1 MKHLDEYRKF
11 IPTRYILLGFLAG
24 LFINMI
30 PSGGLLPDVVAL
42 LLLYWLII
50 NPEQINLGIAF
61 IMGLIMD
68 VATFSLLGQHALAY
82 TVTSYIVLRHW
93 RKISLFGYGTQTLV
107 ALGILLLNHLI
118 ISLIGYLYS
127 GKPPL
132 LESFL
137 PVFIGAF
144 SWPLLN
150 KLMIFIYRP
159 RSSR

>member
-11 IPTRYILLGFLAG
+11 IPTRYILLGFLVG
-24 LFINMI
+24 LFVNMI

-50 NPEQINLGIAF
+50 NPEQVNLGIAF
-61 IMGLIMD
+61 LLGLVMD

-82 TVTSYIVLRHW
+82 TITSYIVLRHW
-93 RKISLFGYGTQTLV
+93 RKISLYHYGIQTLV
-107 ALGILLLNHLI
+107 ALGILLLNQLI
-118 ISLIGYLYS
+118 ISFIGYLYS
-127 GKPPL
+127 GKLPIF
-132 LESFL
+132 ESFL
-137 PVFIGAF
+137 PVFIGAL